1 MYNRFS
7 SNSLTKHG
15 IDHSIKIS
23 NDRTSNAL
31 PLFQIVQLSEADFV
45 DKKNKDKQNK
55 KNNVLQSTTLPVIIK

>member
-15 IDHSIKIS
+15 VDHSIKIS
-23 NDRTSNAL
+23 NDRMSNAL
-31 PLFQIVQLSEADFV
+31 PLFQIVRMSEADFV
-45 DKKNKDKQNK
+45 DKNKDKQNK

>member
-15 IDHSIKIS
+15 IDHCIKIS

-31 PLFQIVQLSEADFV
+31 PLFQIVQMSEADFV
-45 DKKNKDKQNK
+45 DKNKDKQNK

>member
-7 SNSLTKHG
+7 SNSLSKHG
-15 IDHSIKIS
+15 FDHSVKIS

-31 PLFQIVQLSEADFV
+31 PLFQIVRMSEADFV